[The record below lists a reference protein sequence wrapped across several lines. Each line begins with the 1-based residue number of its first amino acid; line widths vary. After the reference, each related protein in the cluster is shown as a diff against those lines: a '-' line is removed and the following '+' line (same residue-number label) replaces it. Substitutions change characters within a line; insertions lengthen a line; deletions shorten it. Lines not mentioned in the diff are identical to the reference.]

1 MIVVGCSPLSIR
13 YDRPMLYLKCTMAV
27 QKVVGLR
34 KGDLT
39 EAEASTTPL
48 GNWYVHRFP
57 IGRTHFFLFMSEAS
71 LLSFVLYQGKKP
83 VTPETLPDMFL
94 MGLHQLLAMKGCQA
108 SAIEQVMQGYREGF
122 FSKTDSRK
130 TLGCMSDL
138 AHLYTAMVETAGGLA
153 ACDLT
158 GIIMRLNDMPQR
170 TLDWETSWDVVTR
183 LLRSS

>member
-1 MIVVGCSPLSIR
+1 
-13 YDRPMLYLKCTMAV
+13 MLYLKCTMAV

-57 IGRTHFFLFMSEAS
+57 IGRTHFFLFMSEVS
-71 LLSFVLYQGKKP
+71 LLSFVLYQGKIP
-83 VTPETLPDMFL
+83 VTPKTLPSMFL
-94 MGLHQLLAMKGCQA
+94 MGLHQLLAMKGYQT
-108 SAIEQVMQGYREGF
+108 SVIDQVILGYRDGS

-130 TLGCMSDL
+130 VLGCMNDL
-138 AHLYTAMVETAGGLA
+138 VNLYTAMVEAAGGLA

-170 TLDWETSWDVVTR
+170 TLDWGTSWDAVTR
-183 LLRSS
+183 LLRGS

>member
-1 MIVVGCSPLSIR
+1 
-13 YDRPMLYLKCTMAV
+13 MAV

-48 GNWYVHRFP
+48 GHWYVHRFP
-57 IGRTHFFLFMSEAS
+57 IGQTQFFLFMNEAS

-83 VTPETLPDMFL
+83 VTPKTLPIMFL
-94 MGLHQLLAMKGCQA
+94 MGLHQLLTMKGYQA
-108 SAIEQVMQGYREGF
+108 SVIDQVVTGYRDGL

-130 TLGCMSDL
+130 ALGCMNDL
-138 AHLYTAMVETAGGLA
+138 VNLYTAMVEAAGGIHE
-153 ACDLT
+153 CDLT
-158 GIIMRLNDMPQR
+158 GIIMRLNEMPQR
-170 TLDWETSWDVVTR
+170 TLDWGTSWDAVTK